1 MSSDL
6 KCFARPPKFRNRMIM
21 MLCGVVA
28 QGMGLSL
35 LRAINLGTDPVL
47 SDTGRHKFRAIEL
60 WNLSVVMPSG
70 DVRFCDQVRPGH
82 DWLWNDRKYVLS
94 GIYF

>member
-1 MSSDL
+1 MFCASAEVSKPDDHD
-6 KCFARPPKFRNRMIM
+6 AVRRGGAGNGI
-21 MLCGVVA
+21 VA
-28 QGMGLSL
+28 FEGNQFGNGSL
-35 LRAINLGTDPVL
+35 LL

-60 WNLSVVMPSG
+60 WNLSAVMPSG
-70 DVRFCDQVRPGH
+70 DVRFCDQVRPGD